1 MYFVSQ
7 NPSVQEDMLAI
18 LNFLNTVLFVI
29 HGPLDF
35 YGFSY
40 GIGPAGVRRSARAQE
55 SKRTDWATPPS
66 PRGGRTVEHHLVADS
81 VTHWATD

>member
-7 NPSVQEDMLAI
+7 NRSVQGDMLAI
-18 LNFLNTVLFVI
+18 SSVLNTVLVVI

-35 YGFSY
+35 YSFLF

-55 SKRTDWATPPS
+55 SKRTDWATPPLD
-66 PRGGRTVEHHLVADS
+66 PRGEDS
-81 VTHWATD
+81 